1 MADYKEAIER
11 TEDGGFIVQL
21 LDEDGALVAE
31 GQGASYEEAQQDAQ
45 SKI

>member
-21 LDEDGALVAE
+21 LNEDGELVAQ
-31 GQGASYEEAQQDAQ
+31 GQGESYEDALQDAQ